1 MMKMQLNITLKYSII
16 NKLIIKKRIYL
27 NARKEYN
34 IIKKNNENDETTKTT
49 RQIKLFY
56 RSFVLSFSK

>member
-27 NARKEYN
+27 SAKKRYN
-34 IIKKNNENDETTKTT
+34 IIEKNNEDDETMRTT
-49 RQIKLFY
+49 RQIKSFY
-56 RSFVLSFSK
+56 YSFVLSFSR